1 MIATLVLI
9 FYSIICNTMYFFN
22 DIPSVNLFTKRVFY
36 LASYTC
42 CGERQGTAL
51 FNGSRLPPSC
61 VFRPFLF
68 DLGVREIDLAD
79 EMKRHRSAFRR
90 FYYTLS
96 LSGPGRR

>member
-9 FYSIICNTMYFFN
+9 FYSIICNTMYSFN
-22 DIPSVNLFTKRVFY
+22 DIPSVNLFTKRVFLSCVLY
-36 LASYTC
+36 LLWRKT
-42 CGERQGTAL
+42 GHAL

-90 FYYTLS
+90 FYCTPS
-96 LSGPGRR
+96 LFSPA